1 MKQKNQRILNCNS
14 FTQKFIIMK
23 SLIKPL
29 SNKWILLTI
38 ISIFIF
44 SACQKRIDQPFTQ
57 EEIASAANSNRQH
70 GHLQQTKTYSSE
82 VVNKWIDMQ
91 LRLMQTSSPF
101 IGGLPVSRVFG
112 YTGIALYESVV
123 PGMPA
128 YQSLSGQLNQFPN
141 MPKTSPGFAYHW
153 PSNANAAIAAM
164 TRTLFPTA
172 SAANKASTD
181 SLENALNNEYK
192 NSVKIDVWQRSVA
205 FGKSVAQLVFEW
217 AKTDGADHANEA
229 YPLPVGPGLWQPT
242 APAFA
247 TAFAPYWK
255 NNRQLVVGSFDGAD
269 PPPPPAYS
277 TDPSS
282 DFYKMAKEVYDIS
295 QTLTPEQR
303 AIGLY
308 YRDNPGFGG
317 GHYMSILNIVLRQE
331 NVMLD
336 VSALAFAKGG
346 IVSVDAGIECW
357 KVKYTYNNLRPITY
371 IRNVLGYTTWNALFG
386 TPGFPD
392 YISGHSTIGGAVAE
406 VLTSMFGDNY
416 HFTNNTFSYLN
427 MPDQHYTSFYDM
439 AEEIG
444 KSRVYAGIHYTTSC
458 VEGTKTGKKVAQNIL
473 STLKFLKE

>member
-1 MKQKNQRILNCNS
+1 
-14 FTQKFIIMK
+14 MK
-23 SLIKPL
+23 SLTKP
-29 SNKWILLTI
+29 SPHKWILIMSTC
-38 ISIFIF
+38 IFIF
-44 SACQKRIDQPFTQ
+44 SACQRQIDKPVAQ
-57 EEIASAANSNRQH
+57 EEIATASNSNNGH

-82 VVNKWIDMQ
+82 VVYKWIDMQ

-112 YTGIALYESVV
+112 YSGIALYESVV

-164 TRTLFPTA
+164 TRSLFPTA
-172 SAANKASTD
+172 SAAGKVSID

-192 NSVKIDVWQRSVA
+192 SSVKIEVWQRSVD
-205 FGKSVAQLVFEW
+205 FGKSVAQLVFDW
-217 AKTDGADHANEA
+217 AKTDGADHANDP
-229 YPLPVGPGLWQPT
+229 YTPPVGPGLWERT

-247 TAFAPYWK
+247 AAFAPYWK

-282 DFYKMAKEVYDIS
+282 DFYKMVKEVYDIS

-331 NVMLD
+331 NAMLD
-336 VSALAFAKGG
+336 VSALAFAKAG

-357 KVKYTYNNLRPITY
+357 KVKYIYNNLRPITY
-371 IRNVLGYTTWNALFG
+371 IRNVLGFTTWNPLFG

-392 YISGHSTIGGAVAE
+392 YISGHSTIGGAVSIA
-406 VLTSMFGDNY
+406 LTSIFGDNY

-439 AEEIG
+439 AEQIG
-444 KSRVYAGIHYTTSC
+444 ESRVYAGIHYTTSC
-458 VEGTKTGKKVAQNIL
+458 IEGNKTGKKVAQNIL
-473 STLKFLKE
+473 SKLKFLKE

>member
-1 MKQKNQRILNCNS
+1 
-14 FTQKFIIMK
+14 MK
-23 SLIKPL
+23 SLTKTL
-29 SNKWILLTI
+29 SLLSVLSMI
-38 ISIFIF
+38 VFIS
-44 SACQKRIDQPFTQ
+44 CQKQVDKPYSQQ
-57 EEIASAANSNRQH
+57 QSEEAVAANNGH
-70 GHLQQTKTYSSE
+70 GHLQQTKTYSSD
-82 VVNKWIDMQ
+82 VVYKWMDMQ

-153 PSNANAAIAAM
+153 PSNANAAIGAM
-164 TRTLFPTA
+164 TRSLFPAA
-172 SAANKASTD
+172 SAAGKVSID

-192 NSVKIDVWQRSVA
+192 NSVKIEVWQRSVD
-205 FGKSVAQLVFEW
+205 FGKSVAQLVFDW
-217 AKTDGADHANEA
+217 AKTDGADHANDV
-229 YPLPVGPGLWQPT
+229 YPLPVGLGLWQPT

-282 DFYKMAKEVYDIS
+282 DFYKMVKEVYDIS

-303 AIGLY
+303 ALGLY

-331 NVMLD
+331 HATLD

-371 IRNVLGYTTWNALFG
+371 IRNVLGFTTWNPLFG

-406 VLTSMFGDNY
+406 ALTSIFGDNY

-427 MPDQHYTSFYDM
+427 MPDQHYTSFYQM
-439 AEEIG
+439 AEKIG
-444 KSRVYAGIHYTTSC
+444 DSRVYAGIHYKISC
-458 VEGTKTGKKVAQNIL
+458 TEGNKTGKKVAQNIL
-473 STLKFLKE
+473 NTIKFLKE

>member
-1 MKQKNQRILNCNS
+1 
-14 FTQKFIIMK
+14 MK
-23 SLIKPL
+23 SLTIPS
-29 SNKWILLTI
+29 SNNWILLTAI
-38 ISIFIF
+38 LVFSF
-44 SACQKRIDQPFTQ
+44 SACRKQIDQPATQ
-57 EEIASAANSNRQH
+57 QEIASAANSKSLH

-128 YQSLSGQLNQFPN
+128 YQSLSGQLNQFPD
-141 MPKTSPGFAYHW
+141 MPNAQAGFAYHW
-153 PSNANAAIAAM
+153 PTNANAAIATM
-164 TRTLFPTA
+164 TRNLFPAA
-172 SAANKASTD
+172 SAANKASID

-192 NSVKIDVWQRSVA
+192 NSVSIEVWQRSVA
-205 FGKSVAQLVFEW
+205 FGKSVAQLVFDW
-217 AKTDGADHANEA
+217 AKTDGADHASDA
-229 YPLPVGPGLWQPT
+229 YTPPVGAGLWERT

-247 TAFAPYWK
+247 AAFAPYWK
-255 NNRQLVVGSFDGAD
+255 NNRQLVAGSFDGAD

-277 TDPSS
+277 IDPSS
-282 DFYKMAKEVYDIS
+282 DFYKMVKEVYDIS
-295 QTLTPEQR
+295 QTLTPVQR

-317 GHYMSILNIVLRQE
+317 GHYMSMLNIVLRQE
-331 NVMLD
+331 NATLD
-336 VSALAFAKGG
+336 VSALSFVKAG
-346 IVSVDAGIECW
+346 IVSIDAGIECW
-357 KVKYTYNNLRPITY
+357 KVKYNYNNLRPITY
-371 IRNVLGYTTWNALFG
+371 IRNVLGYTAWNPLFN

-392 YISGHSTIGGAVAE
+392 YISGHTTIGGAVAE

-439 AEEIG
+439 TEQVGA
-444 KSRVYAGIHYTTSC
+444 SRVYAGIHYKISC
-458 VEGTKTGKKVAQNIL
+458 TEGTKTGRKVAQNIL
-473 STLKFLKE
+473 SKVKFLKE

>member
-1 MKQKNQRILNCNS
+1 
-14 FTQKFIIMK
+14 MK
-23 SLIKPL
+23 SLTKP
-29 SNKWILLTI
+29 SPHKWILIMSTC
-38 ISIFIF
+38 IFIF
-44 SACQKRIDQPFTQ
+44 SACQRQIDKPVAQ
-57 EEIASAANSNRQH
+57 EEIATASNSNNGH

-82 VVNKWIDMQ
+82 VVYKWIDMQ

-112 YTGIALYESVV
+112 YSGIALYESVV

-164 TRTLFPTA
+164 TRSLFPTA
-172 SAANKASTD
+172 SAAGKVSID

-192 NSVKIDVWQRSVA
+192 SSVKIEVWQRSVD
-205 FGKSVAQLVFEW
+205 FGKSVAQLVFDW
-217 AKTDGADHANEA
+217 AKTDGADHANDP
-229 YPLPVGPGLWQPT
+229 YTPPVGPGLWERT

-247 TAFAPYWK
+247 AAFAPYWK

-282 DFYKMAKEVYDIS
+282 DFYKMVKEVYDIS

-331 NVMLD
+331 NAMLD
-336 VSALAFAKGG
+336 VSALAFAKAG
-346 IVSVDAGIECW
+346 IVSVDA
-357 KVKYTYNNLRPITY
+357 
-371 IRNVLGYTTWNALFG
+371 
-386 TPGFPD
+386 
-392 YISGHSTIGGAVAE
+392 
-406 VLTSMFGDNY
+406 
-416 HFTNNTFSYLN
+416 
-427 MPDQHYTSFYDM
+427 
-439 AEEIG
+439 
-444 KSRVYAGIHYTTSC
+444 
-458 VEGTKTGKKVAQNIL
+458 
-473 STLKFLKE
+473 

>member
-1 MKQKNQRILNCNS
+1 
-14 FTQKFIIMK
+14 MK
-23 SLIKPL
+23 SLIRP
-29 SNKWILLTI
+29 SSPKWILPAI
-38 ISIFIF
+38 FSIFIF
-44 SACQKRIDQPFTQ
+44 SACQRQIDKPAQQ
-57 EEIASAANSNRQH
+57 EEISAASNNGQQH

-82 VVNKWIDMQ
+82 VVYKWIDMQ
-91 LRLMQTSSPF
+91 LRLMQISSPF

-128 YQSLSGQLNQFPN
+128 YQSLSGQLNQFPD
-141 MPKTSPGFAYHW
+141 MPNTQAGFAYHW

-164 TRTLFPTA
+164 TRNLFPTA
-172 SAANKASTD
+172 SAASKVSID

-192 NSVKIDVWQRSVA
+192 SSVDMAVWQRSVT
-205 FGKSVAQLVFEW
+205 FGKSVAQLVFDW
-217 AKTDGADHANEA
+217 AKTDGADHANDP

-242 APAFA
+242 APALA
-247 TAFAPYWK
+247 AAFAPYWK
-255 NNRQLVVGSFDGAD
+255 NNRQLVDGSFDGAD

-282 DFYKMAKEVYDIS
+282 DFYKMVKEVYDIS

-317 GHYMSILNIVLRQE
+317 GHYMSMLNIVLRQE
-331 NVMLD
+331 NTMLD
-336 VSALAFAKGG
+336 VSALAFAKAG

-371 IRNVLGYTTWNALFG
+371 IRNVFGYTTWNPLFN

-406 VLTSMFGDNY
+406 ALTSIFGDNY

-439 AEEIG
+439 ADQVG
-444 KSRVYAGIHYTTSC
+444 ASRVYAGIHYTISC
-458 VEGTKTGKKVAQNIL
+458 AEGTKTGKKVAQNIL
-473 STLKFLKE
+473 NKVKFLKD

>member
-1 MKQKNQRILNCNS
+1 MKRLAKTLS
-14 FTQKFIIMK
+14 WLTML
-23 SLIKPL
+23 SLI
-29 SNKWILLTI
+29 
-38 ISIFIF
+38 IFI
-44 SACQKRIDQPFTQ
+44 SCQKQVDKPNSQQ
-57 EEIASAANSNRQH
+57 QSEEAGAANNGQ

-153 PSNANAAIAAM
+153 PSNANAALGAM
-164 TRTLFPTA
+164 TRSLFPAA
-172 SAANKASTD
+172 SAAGKVSID

-192 NSVKIDVWQRSVA
+192 SSVKIEVWQRSVD
-205 FGKSVAQLVFEW
+205 FGKSVAQLVFDW
-217 AKTDGADHANEA
+217 AKTDGADHANDA

-247 TAFAPYWK
+247 AAFAPYWK
-255 NNRQLVVGSFDGAD
+255 NNRQLVVGSFNGSD
-269 PPPPPAYS
+269 PPPPPIYS

-282 DFYKMAKEVYDIS
+282 DFYKMVKEVYDIS

-331 NVMLD
+331 NAMLD
-336 VSALAFAKGG
+336 VSALAFVKAG

-357 KVKYTYNNLRPITY
+357 KVKYIYNNLRPITY
-371 IRNVLGYTTWNALFG
+371 IRNVLGFTTWNPLFG

-392 YISGHSTIGGAVAE
+392 YISGHSTIGGAVA
-406 VLTSMFGDNY
+406 VALTSVFGDNY

-427 MPDQHYTSFYDM
+427 MPDQHYTSFYQM
-439 AEEIG
+439 AEQIG
-444 KSRVYAGIHYTTSC
+444 DSRVYAGIHYKISC
-458 VEGTKTGKKVAQNIL
+458 TEGNKTGKKVAQNIL
-473 STLKFLKE
+473 NTVKFLRE